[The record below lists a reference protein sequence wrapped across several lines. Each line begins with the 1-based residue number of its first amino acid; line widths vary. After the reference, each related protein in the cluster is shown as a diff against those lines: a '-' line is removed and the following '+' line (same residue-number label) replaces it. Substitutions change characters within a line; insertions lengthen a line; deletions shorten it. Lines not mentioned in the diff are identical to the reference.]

1 MRKSP
6 VKGGIALTGVLALT
20 LAACSSGSQDDGS
33 GGESGDDST
42 YTTRDVSDGETEF
55 TIVENPNDGK
65 TLSFAKESG
74 FELLEE
80 EEDGVTY
87 AFKDMNGNGEL
98 DPWEDWRL
106 SAEER
111 ADDLAP
117 QLAADQISGLMLFSG
132 HESAPG
138 DGLTDAQKEYLED
151 SFLRNV
157 LYAGGNDVEPVVTWT
172 NAMQAYVETLAADDT
187 PYIPVNFSSDPRSD
201 AKDSYAGASGGV
213 SQWPALLGLAA
224 TFDAD
229 RVGEFGKIAAAEY
242 RAMGLANALSPQ
254 IDLATEPRWPRIT
267 GTLGEDSD
275 MAADMA
281 KAYVDG
287 FQKTFDDEG
296 NDLGWGADSIT
307 TVIKHFPGDGAGEGG
322 REAHTE
328 SGKYAVFPGGN
339 VEGQLAPFEA
349 AIDSGGL
356 MTSYSIILDGDGE
369 PMFGNAMGTAYDEE
383 RINILREDNDYD
395 GVIVTDW
402 GVTDGMAWGAEDLTV
417 EERHF
422 EIIKAGVDQFGGNND
437 IEPVRAAFELW
448 NEAYEAGEVDV
459 EAEERWNETGSRV
472 LTNIFNVGLYED
484 PYQDLEVSEELI
496 GNDDFVKTGFEAQ
509 LDSVVVLKNDDDT
522 IMCEADPTPYK
533 DMKVYIPRSYDIG
546 HESSWGEPDYE
557 EGPTLDIETAE
568 EYFGEVVTDEAE
580 MNDDDEVE
588 SYTAPDLS
596 DVDLV
601 LVGMDNPDNGGN
613 FTNTGRVGETDE
625 WYPLSLQY
633 RPYTA
638 DGDNVRKESIGG
650 DILEDGSK
658 ENRSY
663 FGNTSKISNE
673 SVLDAFER
681 AVDAVEASGEDI
693 PVISLVSISNG
704 AVIPAEFEADSDAIL
719 TGFGVSDAAMI
730 EVALGIADSN
740 GRLPITLPKDMDTVE
755 ANHEDAAGDLEPYV
769 DSAGNSY
776 EFGYGLG
783 CGATPIG

>member
-33 GGESGDDST
+33 GGDSADDST
-42 YTTRDVSDGETEF
+42 YTTRDVSDGKTEF

-65 TLSFAKESG
+65 TLSFAKDSG
-74 FELLEE
+74 FELIEE

-117 QLAADQISGLMLFSG
+117 QLDADQISGLMLFSG

-339 VEGQLAPFEA
+339 VDGQLAPFEA

-383 RINILREDNDYD
+383 RINLLRDDNDYD

-402 GVTDGMAWGAEDLTV
+402 GVTDGMAWGAEDLTE

-448 NEAYEAGEVDV
+448 NEAYEAGDVDV

-509 LDSVVVLKNDDDT
+509 LDSVVVLKNDDET
-522 IMCEADPTPYK
+522 IMCEADPTPYE
-533 DMKVYIPRSYDIG
+533 DMKVYIPRSYDVG

-755 ANHEDAAGDLEPYV
+755 ANHEDVAGDLDPYV